1 MVSPGRASP
10 GTVGQNT
17 VSPDTVSSRPV
28 TPHTVTRDIAQ
39 AGLVR
44 MVGTVA
50 VFPPCLAIIQ
60 VLATSHNY
68 RQPVVAVV
76 VWLAV
81 LAAAA
86 WLVPRLRDGGLST
99 GETTAAIAIAIGAVA
114 LIALARQPRAMPGSV
129 DLAILGTVWLL
140 VLVVVSRSALVWI
153 PAALVVF
160 AVHSALLVR
169 NEGLN
174 RLSLSELEAAGYISA
189 AILITFAALRPTVAI
204 HASMAARRS
213 SLASKSAAERAAAA
227 AIAQERRSR
236 LAVLEKEALPLLRG
250 IADGTLDATA
260 ADVRDSCARHA
271 AALRHSLTG
280 RPPGGRGLTGAL
292 EPTLRAARERGLL
305 VDVQLIGDPGSP
317 TAQLARAVRATVD
330 AVLGA
335 LPAQQ
340 VTLTVLAEGGDDS
353 NDTTGDDSTHGDE
366 SGSPD
371 NTSPDPSG
379 PDTDGPATSGPA
391 SDNPAT
397 SGPAANHRDPSAHD
411 ARDDD
416 MKGNDVEMFLT
427 FDAPGGDLPDLTRFG
442 LDLPAAARWYAAVS
456 AADSGGG
463 YLEVSWRRDGAR

>member
-10 GTVGQNT
+10 GTVGQNTVSPGT

-353 NDTTGDDSTHGDE
+353 NDTTGDDSTGDDSTHGDE

-379 PDTDGPATSGPA
+379 PAA
-391 SDNPAT
+391 N
-397 SGPAANHRDPSAHD
+397 GPAANHRDPSAHD

-442 LDLPAAARWYAAVS
+442 LDLPATARWHAAVS